1 MAVDARDGLLGRSFR
16 PELGTMLADPFS
28 VKGKIM
34 KPAVIVLS
42 GLALL
47 LGGCASS
54 LTGDSY
60 SRGEAR
66 HETTI
71 RKGVVESVRFVK
83 LEGTKSGVGAVA
95 GGAVGGIAGAGV
107 GSGRGSSIVSV
118 LGAVAGGL
126 VGAVAE
132 EGVTRKQGVEITVQL
147 DDGSLL
153 AVVQE
158 ADETFAPGEKI
169 RLLRTGGT
177 TRVAK
182 APQ

>member
-1 MAVDARDGLLGRSFR
+1 MKCAALGL
-16 PELGTMLADPFS
+16 P
-28 VKGKIM
+28 I
-34 KPAVIVLS
+34 
-42 GLALL
+42 LL
-47 LGGCASS
+47 LLLAGCASS

-66 HETTI
+66 SETTI
-71 RKGVVESVRFVK
+71 RKGVVESVRYVK

-95 GGAVGGIAGAGV
+95 GGAVGGIAGGAV
-107 GSGRGSSIVSV
+107 GNGRGSSIASV

-126 VGAVAE
+126 LGAAGE
-132 EGVTRKQGVEITVQL
+132 EGVTRKQGIEVTVQL

-158 ADETFAPGEKI
+158 ADEDFSPGEKI

-182 APQ
+182 APK

>member
-1 MAVDARDGLLGRSFR
+1 MKRSLL
-16 PELGTMLADPFS
+16 L
-28 VKGKIM
+28 V
-34 KPAVIVLS
+34 PALT
-42 GLALL
+42 LL
-47 LGGCASS
+47 LGACASS

-71 RKGVVESVRFVK
+71 RKGVVESVRYVK

-95 GGAVGGIAGAGV
+95 GGAVGGIAGGSV
-107 GSGRGSSIVSV
+107 GSGRGSAIASV

-126 VGAVAE
+126 VGAAAE
-132 EGVTRKQGVEITVQL
+132 EGVMRQQGIEITVQL

-153 AVVQE
+153 AVVQA
-158 ADETFAPGEKI
+158 ADEEFVPGEKI

-182 APQ
+182 APK

>member
-1 MAVDARDGLLGRSFR
+1 
-16 PELGTMLADPFS
+16 
-28 VKGKIM
+28 M

-118 LGAVAGGL
+118 LGAVA
-126 VGAVAE
+126 E

>member
-1 MAVDARDGLLGRSFR
+1 MQRSW
-16 PELGTMLADPFS
+16 L
-28 VKGKIM
+28 
-34 KPAVIVLS
+34 VLS
-42 GLALL
+42 ALSLL

-71 RKGVVESVRFVK
+71 RKGVVESVRYVK
-83 LEGTKSGVGAVA
+83 LEGTKSGVGAVT
-95 GGAVGGIAGAGV
+95 GGAVGGIAGGAAGH
-107 GSGRGSSIVSV
+107 GRGSSIAAV
-118 LGAVAGGL
+118 LGAVTGGL
-126 VGAVAE
+126 LGAAAE
-132 EGVTRKQGVEITVQL
+132 EGVTRQQGIEITVQL

-153 AVVQE
+153 AVVQP
-158 ADETFAPGEKI
+158 ADEEFVPGEKI

-182 APQ
+182 APK

>member
-1 MAVDARDGLLGRSFR
+1 MKCSLL
-16 PELGTMLADPFS
+16 
-28 VKGKIM
+28 
-34 KPAVIVLS
+34 VISALT
-42 GLALL
+42 LL

-54 LTGDSY
+54 LTGGTY

-71 RKGVVESVRFVK
+71 RKGVVESVRYVN
-83 LEGTKSGVGAVA
+83 LEGTQSGIGAVA
-95 GGAVGGIAGAGV
+95 GGAVGGIAGRGV
-107 GSGRGSSIVSV
+107 GSGRGSSIAAVI
-118 LGAVAGGL
+118 GAVAGGL
-126 VGAVAE
+126 VGAATE
-132 EGVTRKQGVEITVQL
+132 EGVTRKPGIEITVQL

-158 ADETFAPGEKI
+158 ADVEFVPGQKV

-182 APQ
+182 APN

>member
-1 MAVDARDGLLGRSFR
+1 MKRM
-16 PELGTMLADPFS
+16 MLI
-28 VKGKIM
+28 V
-34 KPAVIVLS
+34 PALTV
-42 GLALL
+42 L

-71 RKGVVESVRFVK
+71 RKGVVESVRYVK

-95 GGAVGGIAGAGV
+95 GGAVGGIAGSGV
-107 GSGRGSSIVSV
+107 GSGRGSSIASV

-126 VGAVAE
+126 FGAAAE
-132 EGVTRKQGVEITVQL
+132 EGVTRQQGIEVTVQL

-153 AVVQE
+153 AVVQA
-158 ADETFAPGEKI
+158 ADEEFVPGEKI

-182 APQ
+182 APK

>member
-1 MAVDARDGLLGRSFR
+1 MKRSLL
-16 PELGTMLADPFS
+16 L
-28 VKGKIM
+28 I
-34 KPAVIVLS
+34 PALT
-42 GLALL
+42 LL

-71 RKGVVESVRFVK
+71 RKGVVESVRYVK

-95 GGAVGGIAGAGV
+95 GGAVGGIAGGAAGR
-107 GSGRGSSIVSV
+107 GRGSSIAAV
-118 LGAVAGGL
+118 LGAVTGGL
-126 VGAVAE
+126 VGAAAE
-132 EGVTRKQGVEITVQL
+132 EGVTRQQGIEITVQL

-153 AVVQE
+153 AVVQA
-158 ADETFAPGEKI
+158 ADEEFLPGEKI

-182 APQ
+182 APK

>member
-1 MAVDARDGLLGRSFR
+1 MQRSW
-16 PELGTMLADPFS
+16 L
-28 VKGKIM
+28 
-34 KPAVIVLS
+34 VLS
-42 GLALL
+42 ALSLL

-71 RKGVVESVRFVK
+71 RKGTVESVRYVK
-83 LEGTKSGVGAVA
+83 LEGTKSGVGAVT
-95 GGAVGGIAGAGV
+95 GGAVGGIAGGAAGH
-107 GSGRGSSIVSV
+107 GRGSSIAAV
-118 LGAVAGGL
+118 LGAVTGGL
-126 VGAVAE
+126 IGAAAE
-132 EGVTRKQGVEITVQL
+132 EGVTRQQGIEITVQL

-153 AVVQE
+153 AVVQA
-158 ADETFAPGEKI
+158 ADEEFLPGEKI

-182 APQ
+182 APK

>member
-1 MAVDARDGLLGRSFR
+1 MKRS
-16 PELGTMLADPFS
+16 LMVL
-28 VKGKIM
+28 
-34 KPAVIVLS
+34 PAVV
-42 GLALL
+42 LL

-66 HETTI
+66 SETTI
-71 RKGVVESVRFVK
+71 RKGVVESVRYVK
-83 LEGTKSGVGAVA
+83 LEGTKSGIGAVA
-95 GGAVGGIAGAGV
+95 GGAVGGIAGSGV
-107 GSGRGSSIVSV
+107 GSGRGSSIASV

-126 VGAVAE
+126 VGAAAE
-132 EGVTRKQGVEITVQL
+132 EGVTRQQGIEITVQL

-153 AVVQE
+153 AVVQA
-158 ADETFAPGEKI
+158 ADEEFVPGEQI

-182 APQ
+182 APK

>member
-1 MAVDARDGLLGRSFR
+1 MFMQRSW
-16 PELGTMLADPFS
+16 L
-28 VKGKIM
+28 
-34 KPAVIVLS
+34 VLS
-42 GLALL
+42 ALSLL

-71 RKGVVESVRFVK
+71 RKGVVESVRYVK
-83 LEGTKSGVGAVA
+83 LEGTKSGVGAVT
-95 GGAVGGIAGAGV
+95 GGAVGGIAGGAAGH
-107 GSGRGSSIVSV
+107 GRGSSIAAV
-118 LGAVAGGL
+118 LGAVTGGL
-126 VGAVAE
+126 LGAAAE
-132 EGVTRKQGVEITVQL
+132 EGVTRQQGIEITVQL

-153 AVVQE
+153 AVVQA
-158 ADETFAPGEKI
+158 ADEEFVPGEKI

-182 APQ
+182 APK

>member
-1 MAVDARDGLLGRSFR
+1 MNRRLLI
-16 PELGTMLADPFS
+16 
-28 VKGKIM
+28 V
-34 KPAVIVLS
+34 PAIT
-42 GLALL
+42 LL

-66 HETTI
+66 SETSI
-71 RKGVVESVRFVK
+71 RKGVVESVRYVK

-95 GGAVGGIAGAGV
+95 GGAVGGIAASGI
-107 GSGRGSSIVSV
+107 GSGRSSSIASV

-126 VGAVAE
+126 VGAAAE
-132 EGVTRKQGVEITVQL
+132 EGVTRQQGVEITVQL

-153 AVVQE
+153 AVVQA
-158 ADETFAPGEKI
+158 ADETFVPGEKI

-182 APQ
+182 APK